1 MTTKT
6 PHSGN
11 DTALPD
17 AKSCHST
24 LDQGRNIKRRTML
37 TVIPGALSSIA
48 FPGIA
53 ATIPKPKPGS
63 KILDLYAKWCAAEVE
78 ISFQADLRGYGEETA
93 KELEA
98 ERRAEE
104 LRAKLMECQP
114 STMPEIAALTHV
126 LWSSKGYLPEDAEAG
141 IEFGA
146 PMLIA
151 AIWRGASG
159 REGTPHEF
167 LSAETTFRT

>member
-11 DTALPD
+11 DTALPEIK
-17 AKSCHST
+17 AGHPT
-24 LDQGRNIKRRTML
+24 LDQGCNIKRRTVL

-63 KILDLYAKWCAAEVE
+63 EILDLYAKWCAAEAEV
-78 ISFQADLRGYGEETA
+78 SFQADLRGYGEETA

-98 ERRAEE
+98 ERRAEK
-104 LRAKLMECQP
+104 LRVKLVQCEP

-126 LWSSKGYLPEDAEAG
+126 LWSSKGYQPEDAEAG

-159 REGTPHEF
+159 QEGTPQY
-167 LSAETTFRT
+167 